1 MNYDD
6 FLNDYLRGN
15 RKKMIA
21 DLMELIR
28 IPSIRGEA
36 VHGAPYGAEV
46 RCALDRA
53 AEQARRLGLRVYIPE
68 HKKYGY
74 CDIGQGEKIVGIMPH
89 LDVVPALGNW
99 SKAPFEPYITD
110 GYIVGRGSSDDKGG
124 CIASLYALDALQ
136 KSGASLNSRVRLIFG
151 CNEETGMDDVAA
163 LVSDGQKPDFTLVP
177 DAFWAIGIGHK
188 GRISLTLSAMN
199 PFTKLSNFPVG
210 TKVAPPCRTKHIV
223 RSHIARKNGSSFRN
237 WPQNTA
243 QKYAAKVLIFV

>member
-110 GYIVGRGSSDDKGG
+110 GYIVGRGASDDKGG

-136 KSGASLNSRVRLIFG
+136 NQGLL
-151 CNEETGMDDVAA
+151 
-163 LVSDGQKPDFTLVP
+163 
-177 DAFWAIGIGHK
+177 
-188 GRISLTLSAMN
+188 
-199 PFTKLSNFPVG
+199 
-210 TKVAPPCRTKHIV
+210 
-223 RSHIARKNGSSFRN
+223 
-237 WPQNTA
+237 
-243 QKYAAKVLIFV
+243 